1 MNAVRV
7 DGEIVPMPAATP
19 AKVIHFGRKD
29 RHCAGIAW
37 GDVFTAFETTGIP
50 NISVVTAMPVKSMK
64 NMRLV
69 SKLRPI
75 LKTRWAQRL
84 AYRIINRKVKG
95 PNEMQREQFKT
106 HVWGRVTDVEGN
118 EVVAE
123 LETPE
128 SYKLTAITAVM
139 CAEAILNG
147 KVQSGFQTPAGALGS
162 DFILKVEGVK
172 RLI

>member
-1 MNAVRV
+1 
-7 DGEIVPMPAATP
+7 MPAATP
-19 AKVIHFGRKD
+19 AKVLHFGGKD

-84 AYRIINRKVKG
+84 AYKIVNKKVKG
-95 PNEMQREQFKT
+95 PSEMQREQLKT
-106 HVWGRVTDVEGN
+106 YVWGKAIDDDGN

-128 SYKLTAITAVM
+128 SYKLTAITAVL
-139 CAEAILNG
+139 CVESILNG
-147 KVQSGFQTPAGALGS
+147 EVQPGFQTPAGALGS

-172 RLI
+172 HQNQS